1 MIETHHLD
9 FQTQGTNDIIRINDE
24 VQRVVA
30 KSGVRE
36 GSVLLFLQSTTASLT
51 IIEHEEGLLTDF
63 KNAMERLVPRDSEYE
78 HEKAWH
84 DGNGHSHIRATI
96 MGQSLTIPISGSSM
110 LLGRWQQLILAE
122 FDVKPR
128 KRTIIVQIQGD

>member
-1 MIETHHLD
+1 M
-9 FQTQGTNDIIRINDE
+9 
-24 VQRVVA
+24 
-30 KSGVRE
+30 
-36 GSVLLFLQSTTASLT
+36 LLFLQSTTASLT